1 MSVYLEQFSEQEIPY
16 GKLQEYGLTH
26 NMIEDLPQTALK
38 QLLAGKPTPVLP
50 IFTENQDGQK
60 ERSLARITLKRMED
74 GTVDI
79 WLAPR
84 WDFRDLKEYTES
96 QQRNL
101 QDGKVLIVDTPDKG
115 LCFSQYDD
123 VTNQVMSVPIGLIRQ
138 NLGIL
143 EREYNLPTKVAED
156 AAKCKIAEFDNDGT
170 IATIGIDLEEPSG
183 IRFAKGN
190 AIVWEQEAHAD
201 RLPKYNFGIYG
212 CWIADDNNCLS
223 YVTEADYTEEI
234 YAEQRRAGQMR
245 AAGEQMKQMGI

>member
-1 MSVYLEQFSEQEIPY
+1 MVTLEKFTEQEIPY
-16 GKLQEYGLTH
+16 GKLAEYGLTH
-26 NMIEDLPQTALK
+26 NMIEDLPQSAMLL
-38 QLLAGKPTPVLP
+38 LLAGKPTPVLP
-50 IFTENQDGQK
+50 ILTENQDGKK
-60 ERSLARITLKRMED
+60 ERSMSRITLKRMED
-74 GTVDI
+74 GSVEI

-84 WDFRDLKEYTES
+84 WDFRDLKEYSES
-96 QQRNL
+96 QQRHL
-101 QDGKVLIVDTPDKG
+101 QDGKVIIVDTKDKG
-115 LCFSQYDD
+115 LCFSQFDE

-143 EREYNLPTKVAED
+143 EREYNLSTKVAED
-156 AAKCKIAEFDNDGT
+156 VAKCKIAEFDNEGS

-223 YVTEADYTEEI
+223 YVDEADYTEEI

-245 AAGEQMKQMGI
+245 AAGEQMKQMGM